1 MWALVR
7 ADVPSLSI
15 NLSRVDQN
23 RNLVRGVLSGKSQI
37 EHHSGSRMPIGVVH
51 RYGLGIGQPAK
62 EEEKADP
69 FHVSLRFGV
78 CVRAESDRGQE
89 LVSDVSLRAL
99 FEIVLRMYCS
109 SLAG

>member
-23 RNLVRGVLSGKSQI
+23 RNLVRRVLSGKSQI

-69 FHVSLRFGV
+69 FHVSLRN
-78 CVRAESDRGQE
+78 R
-89 LVSDVSLRAL
+89 SLRSSRIGSRSRTCQRCIAAGAL
-99 FEIVLRMYCS
+99 
-109 SLAG
+109 